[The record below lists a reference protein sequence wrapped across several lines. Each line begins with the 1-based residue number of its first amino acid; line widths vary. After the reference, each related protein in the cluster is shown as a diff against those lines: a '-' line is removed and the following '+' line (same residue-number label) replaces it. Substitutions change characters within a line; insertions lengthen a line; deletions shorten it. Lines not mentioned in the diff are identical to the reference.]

1 MTTSNMIALCL
12 IFPLLV
18 EMAGTETFIHQERG
32 FISAD
37 VGDTVTLRCFHK
49 GENTIIFSWYKQAWG
64 TKLQLISTLYKYDNT
79 TQFFYHE
86 FKDNIRF
93 SVEGGDG
100 KNHLRIQNIA
110 LSDSATYY
118 CGSGNSNKVEFGQG
132 TILLVKG
139 SGSGNVS
146 VIRQP
151 VSESVHP
158 RDTET
163 LNCTINTETCE
174 GEQSVYWFRHD
185 SGESPPGI
193 IYTNG
198 DRSGQCMK
206 SPASGS
212 PTQSCVY
219 NLPKRNLSIS
229 DYCAVASCGAILFGT
244 GPNQDIKRH
253 YTEPVLL
260 VYCLG
265 VALGV
270 SIILIIVLAY
280 IIYKMNMMTCR
291 QCKGLD
297 SQITGPAVSCTDAG
311 GHDADNLQY
320 VALNLKN
327 RSMSRRQRSNT
338 EEETVVL
345 YSSIRQYDKMTPPN
359 DVTEITNFS

>member
-132 TILLVKG
+132 TILLVK
-139 SGSGNVS
+139 
-146 VIRQP
+146 
-151 VSESVHP
+151 
-158 RDTET
+158 
-163 LNCTINTETCE
+163 
-174 GEQSVYWFRHD
+174 
-185 SGESPPGI
+185 GI